1 MDLINWKEHELKGIK
16 KMMKKLINKIRGK
29 KDVYD
34 LIKCGMKV
42 GEHFWVGDNCTF
54 DTSFCYLIQIGNN
67 VTFSNNVQLITHD
80 SSLYDFIHRT
90 KLGMII
96 IDDWV
101 FIGAR
106 TLILPGVH
114 IGEGAIVAAG
124 SLVTKNIPSMEV
136 WGGYPAKKLCNRL
149 ELEEKFLSNEYKFFG
164 KEYISNN
171 PVVYKENIIKELKEK
186 RKCYI
191 I

>member
-1 MDLINWKEHELKGIK
+1 M
-16 KMMKKLINKIRGK
+16 
-29 KDVYD
+29 
-34 LIKCGMKV
+34 
-42 GEHFWVGDNCTF
+42 
-54 DTSFCYLIQIGNN
+54 
-67 VTFSNNVQLITHD
+67 TFSNNVQLITHD

-136 WGGYPAKKLCNRL
+136 WGG
-149 ELEEKFLSNEYKFFG
+149 
-164 KEYISNN
+164 ISS
-171 PVVYKENIIKELKEK
+171 
-186 RKCYI
+186 
-191 I
+191 

>member
-1 MDLINWKEHELKGIK
+1 MELINWKEHELKGIK

-136 WGGYPAKKLCNRL
+136 WGGDIQLKNYVIGWNLKKNFYLMNTNFS
-149 ELEEKFLSNEYKFFG
+149 EKNIYLIIQL
-164 KEYISNN
+164 YI
-171 PVVYKENIIKELKEK
+171 
-186 RKCYI
+186 RKI
-191 I
+191 